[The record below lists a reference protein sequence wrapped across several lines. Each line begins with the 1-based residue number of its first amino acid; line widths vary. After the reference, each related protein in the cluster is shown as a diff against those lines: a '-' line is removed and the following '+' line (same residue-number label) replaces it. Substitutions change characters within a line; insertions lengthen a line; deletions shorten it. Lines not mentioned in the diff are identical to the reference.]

1 MTAVLSLEAV
11 TVRFGGLVA
20 VNVLSL
26 DVQPGE
32 IHSLIGP
39 NGAGKT
45 TVINTVT
52 GVYRPTE
59 GMVRFRGEPI
69 AGVMPHELCRRGLT
83 RTFQNTEL
91 FGEMSVADN
100 VRIGLHRSQGYG
112 LLASALRTP
121 GVRAAERRID
131 ERTAELLDMMQLTD
145 QRHTEARALPF
156 ALMRR
161 LEIARAL
168 ATEPKLLLLDEPAA
182 GLRAGEINALNDV
195 LLDLRNRLGM
205 SILLVDHVMAVVM
218 GVSDRIT
225 VVNFGQKI
233 ASGIPRDIRADPAV
247 IAAYLGH

>member
-1 MTAVLSLEAV
+1 MTPILSIETV

-20 VNVLSL
+20 VNALNL
-26 DVQPGE
+26 DVMPGE

-59 GMVRFRGEPI
+59 GMVRFLGEPI
-69 AGVMPHELCRRGLT
+69 AGVRPHELCRRGLT

-100 VRIGLHRSQGYG
+100 IRVGLHRSHGYG
-112 LLASALRTP
+112 LLAAAFRTP
-121 GVRAAERRID
+121 GVRTAERHID
-131 ERTAELLDMMQLTD
+131 GRTKELLEMMRLTAH
-145 QRHTEARALPF
+145 RNTEARALPF

-161 LEIARAL
+161 LELARAL

-182 GLRAGEINALNDV
+182 GLRAAEIEDLNAI
-195 LLDLRNRLGM
+195 LLDLRTRLGM

-225 VVNFGQKI
+225 VVNFGQQI
-233 ASGIPRDIRADPAV
+233 ANGSPREIRANPAV